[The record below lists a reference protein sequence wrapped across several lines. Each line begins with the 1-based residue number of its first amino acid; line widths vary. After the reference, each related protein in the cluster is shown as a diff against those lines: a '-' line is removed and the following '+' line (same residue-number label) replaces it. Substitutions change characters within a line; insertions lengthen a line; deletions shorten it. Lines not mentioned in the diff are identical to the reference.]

1 MLYNPPMSAHHNIAV
16 PDFDLVVLGAAG
28 DLARRKIFPALW
40 DLHQD
45 GWLPEGGR
53 VFAAA
58 RKFPPDFPA
67 QLRRDCNAEQNPEWK
82 NFADAIVL
90 ADGVNVSADLSPLAK
105 MLGPMESRARVF
117 YAALPPALF
126 APLAESLFAAGLAEA
141 PARIVLEKPIGRDL
155 ESYRAINA
163 AVARRFAESQIFRI
177 DHYLGKETV
186 QNLLVTRF
194 ANLVWEPLWNRAHI
208 DHIQISA
215 AESAGTEGRAG
226 YYESSGALRDMAQ
239 NHLLQL
245 LCLAAMEPPRSL
257 DPDAVRD
264 EKVKVLHSMRPLAA
278 DDFVVGQYA
287 AGAVDGKP
295 AAAYRTDA
303 NSPDS
308 KTETFAALRVHMD
321 NWRWAGV
328 PFYLRTGKRMAARA
342 TVALVQFR
350 RPPVDYFGGETAPN
364 RIVIRL
370 QPNEGVELQTLSKR
384 PGPGGI
390 SLRPTTLNLNYAD
403 SLGKL
408 PDAYERLILDAL
420 RGIRTLYMRNDEIE
434 AAWKWLSPALDS
446 GREPEMYP
454 AGSWGPDAA
463 QILLAK
469 EGRQWHN
476 PAA

>member
-1 MLYNPPMSAHHNIAV
+1 MPPPHNIAV
-16 PDFDLVVLGAAG
+16 PDFDLVVLGASG

-45 GWLPEGGR
+45 GWLPDAGR
-53 VFAAA
+53 IFAAA
-58 RKFPPDFPA
+58 RKFPPDFPRA
-67 QLRRDCNAEQNPEWK
+67 LRRDCRAEDNPKWQT
-82 NFADAIVL
+82 FADSIAL
-90 ADGVNVSADLSPLAK
+90 AENTDAAGDLAPLAK
-105 MLGPMESRARVF
+105 KLGPMESRARVF
-117 YAALPPALF
+117 YAALPPSLY
-126 APLAESLFAAGLAEA
+126 APLAESLAAAGLAAA

-155 ESYRAINA
+155 QSYRAINA
-163 AVARRFAESQIFRI
+163 AVARRFAEDQIFRI

-186 QNLLVTRF
+186 QNILVTRF

-208 DHIQISA
+208 DHVQISA
-215 AESAGTEGRAG
+215 AESAGAKGRAG

-257 DPDAVRD
+257 HPDAVRD
-264 EKVKVLHSMRPLAA
+264 EKVKVLHSLRPLKP

-295 AAAYRTDA
+295 VDSYRADA
-303 NSPDS
+303 DAPES
-308 KTETFAALRVHMD
+308 KTETFAALRAHID

-350 RPPVDYFGGETAPN
+350 APPVDYFGGDEMAAPN

-390 SLRPTTLNLNYAD
+390 ALRPTTLNLNYAD

-408 PDAYERLILDAL
+408 PDAYERLLLDAL
-420 RGIRTLYMRNDEIE
+420 RGIRTLYMRDDEIE
-434 AAWKWLSPALDS
+434 AAWKWLAPALDS
-446 GREPEMYP
+446 GRDPELYP
-454 AGSWGPDAA
+454 AGGWGPDAA

-469 EGRQWHN
+469 EGRKWHN
-476 PAA
+476 PM

>member
-1 MLYNPPMSAHHNIAV
+1 MSAAHHNIAV
-16 PDFDLVVLGAAG
+16 PDFDLVVLGASG

-45 GWLPEGGR
+45 GWLPDSGR

-58 RKFPPDFPA
+58 RKFPENFL
-67 QLRRDCNAEQNPEWK
+67 QTLRRDCRADQNPKWK
-82 NFADAIVL
+82 QFADSIAL
-90 ADGVNVSADLSPLAK
+90 AENTNAAGDLAPLAK
-105 MLGPMESRARVF
+105 ALGPMESRARVF
-117 YAALPPALF
+117 YAALPPSLY
-126 APLAESLFAAGLAEA
+126 APLAESLAAAGLAGA

-163 AVARRFAESQIFRI
+163 AVARRFAEDQIFRI

-186 QNLLVTRF
+186 QNILVTRF
-194 ANLVWEPLWNRAHI
+194 ANLVWEPLWNRAHV
-208 DHIQISA
+208 DHVQISA
-215 AESAGTEGRAG
+215 AESAGAEGRAG

-257 DPDAVRD
+257 HPDAVRD
-264 EKVKVLHSMRPLAA
+264 EKVKVLHSLRPLAA
-278 DDFVVGQYA
+278 ADFVVGQYA
-287 AGAVDGKP
+287 PGAVDGKP
-295 AAAYRTDA
+295 VDSYRKDA
-303 NSPDS
+303 DSPDS
-308 KTETFAALRVHMD
+308 KTETFAALRVHID

-350 RPPVDYFGGETAPN
+350 APPVDYFGGDGVAAPN

-370 QPNEGVELQTLSKR
+370 QPNEGVELQTMSKR

-390 SLRPTTLNLNYAD
+390 ALRPTTLNLNYAD

-408 PDAYERLILDAL
+408 PDAYERLLLDAL
-420 RGIRTLYMRNDEIE
+420 RGIRTLYMRDDEIE
-434 AAWKWLSPALDS
+434 AAWKWLAPALDT

-463 QILLAK
+463 QILLAQ
-469 EGRQWHN
+469 EGRKWHN
-476 PAA
+476 PT

>member
-1 MLYNPPMSAHHNIAV
+1 MSTPHHPAYDIAV
-16 PDFDLVVLGAAG
+16 PDFDLIVFGASG

-45 GWLPEGGR
+45 GWLPETGR
-53 VFAAA
+53 IIAAA
-58 RKFPPDFPA
+58 RKFPNNFPA
-67 QLRRDCNAEQNPEWK
+67 TLRRDCGAEESAGWK
-82 NFADAIVL
+82 KFTDSVIFADNTDA
-90 ADGVNVSADLSPLAK
+90 AGDLRPLAK
-105 MLGPMESRARVF
+105 MLGPAESRARVF
-117 YAALPPALF
+117 YAALPPALY
-126 APLAESLFAAGLAEA
+126 APLAESLSAADLSPS

-163 AVARRFAESQIFRI
+163 AVARRFSEGQIFRI

-208 DHIQISA
+208 DHVQISA
-215 AESAGTEGRAG
+215 AESAGAEGRAG

-264 EKVKVLHSMRPLAA
+264 EKVKVLHSLRPLSR

-287 AGAVDGKP
+287 AGAVDGQP
-295 AAAYRTDA
+295 ASAYRTDA
-303 NSPDS
+303 NAPDS
-308 KTETFAALRVHMD
+308 KTETFAALRAHID

-328 PFYLRTGKRMAARA
+328 PFYLRTGKRMATRA

-350 RPPVDYFGGETAPN
+350 RPPVDYFGGESAPN
-364 RIVIRL
+364 RIIIRL

-390 SLRPTTLNLNYAD
+390 SLRPTTLNLNYAE

-408 PDAYERLILDAL
+408 PDAYERLLLDAL

-434 AAWKWLSPALDS
+434 AAWKWLAPALDS
-446 GREPEMYP
+446 GREPEMYS

-476 PAA
+476 PM